1 MERVYVELEVWD
13 SNMGEDRLQ
22 KFGKIKVLEIMIKDP
37 LFITPN
43 EKISATELLML
54 RKKIGGLPVVKD
66 QKSKQL
72 IGIITQRDIRL
83 ARFAMSLDSP
93 NTTVKDLMT
102 LEPFVVTEDEEL
114 KGVLE
119 LMFEKNIQ
127 RIPVVNDNNQLIGL
141 IVQSQILKKLF
152 DYMKT

>member
-1 MERVYVELEVWD
+1 
-13 SNMGEDRLQ
+13 MGVDRLQ
-22 KFGKIKVLEIMIKDP
+22 KFSEIKASEIMIKDP
-37 LFITPN
+37 LSITPDG
-43 EKISATELLML
+43 KISATELLML

-66 QKSKQL
+66 QKNNQL

-83 ARFAMSLDSP
+83 ARFAMSLESP

-102 LEPFVVTEDEEL
+102 SEPFIVKKDEVL
-114 KGVLE
+114 RNVLE

-127 RIPVVNDNNQLIGL
+127 RLPVVNDNNQLIGL
-141 IVQSQILKKLF
+141 ILQNQILKKLF

>member
-1 MERVYVELEVWD
+1 
-13 SNMGEDRLQ
+13 MGDDRLQ
-22 KFGKIKVLEIMIKDP
+22 NFSKIEVSEIMNRNP
-37 LFITPN
+37 LFTTPN
-43 EKISATELLML
+43 EKISKTELLML
-54 RKKIGGLPVVKD
+54 RKKIGGLPVIKD

-83 ARFAMSLDSP
+83 ARFAMSVETP

-102 LEPFVVTEDEEL
+102 SEPFVVKKNDTLETI
-114 KGVLE
+114 LE
-119 LMFEKNIQ
+119 LMFAKNIQ
-127 RIPVVNDNNQLIGL
+127 RLPVVNDNNQLIGL